1 MSEIFTDEQIN
12 EISNNIQKAVNE
24 EINKQIENIMGEKE
38 IMLKKLEEIENG
50 LPPTRFL
57 SDYEKGSIEG
67 KEGPDR
73 RPQVLYKFW
82 NEKRP

>member
-38 IMLKKLEEIENG
+38 IILKKL
-50 LPPTRFL
+50 
-57 SDYEKGSIEG
+57 
-67 KEGPDR
+67 
-73 RPQVLYKFW
+73 VLKL
-82 NEKRP
+82 

>member
-38 IMLKKLEEIENG
+38 IMLKKLIIK
-50 LPPTRFL
+50 L
-57 SDYEKGSIEG
+57 SN
-67 KEGPDR
+67 R
-73 RPQVLYKFW
+73 RL
-82 NEKRP
+82 

>member
-38 IMLKKLEEIENG
+38 IILKQSNHIKI
-50 LPPTRFL
+50 
-57 SDYEKGSIEG
+57 
-67 KEGPDR
+67 
-73 RPQVLYKFW
+73 V
-82 NEKRP
+82 